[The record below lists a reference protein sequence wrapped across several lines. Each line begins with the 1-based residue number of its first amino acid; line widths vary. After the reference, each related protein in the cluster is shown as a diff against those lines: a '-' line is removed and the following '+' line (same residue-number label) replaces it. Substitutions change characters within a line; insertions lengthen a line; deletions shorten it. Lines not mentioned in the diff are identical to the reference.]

1 MAQTVKNL
9 PAMYET
15 QVSSLGQGDSPKE
28 GTGYPL
34 PTPVFWHGESH
45 EQRSLADTG
54 GKDQIFFLFY
64 IAAISII
71 ECQ

>member
-9 PAMYET
+9 PAMQET
-15 QVSSLGQGDSPKE
+15 QVSSLDLGDSPGE

-34 PTPVFWHGESH
+34 PTPVFWPGESR

-54 GKDQIFFLFY
+54 GKDQNFFFFY